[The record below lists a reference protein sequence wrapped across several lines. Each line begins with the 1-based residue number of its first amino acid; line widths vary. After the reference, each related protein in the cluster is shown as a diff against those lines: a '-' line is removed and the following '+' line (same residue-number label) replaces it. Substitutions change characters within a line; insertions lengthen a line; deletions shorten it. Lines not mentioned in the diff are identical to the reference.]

1 MTATQQIARDLG
13 WGYFEKLAQQKV
25 MQVQSATEPP
35 KKLTLGERPIMAD
48 GSEYIALMM
57 KEAGNPIEIVYP
69 TEGTP
74 LIVGPTG
81 VMKNAPNPNA
91 ARLFQSYLF
100 MQDSQQFLIDVGH
113 LRSFHAKTTEK
124 AGVKKLSEIK
134 LMKEDPEAVERQV
147 DEIKEKYA
155 KYFVR

>member
-1 MTATQQIARDLG
+1 
-13 WGYFEKLAQQKV
+13 V
-25 MQVQSATEPP
+25 MQTQSATEPP

-48 GSEYIALMM
+48 GSEYVALSM

-74 LIVGPTG
+74 LVIGPSG

-100 MQDSQQFLIDVGH
+100 TLEAQQFLIDVGS
-113 LRSFHAKTTEK
+113 LRSFHGKTTEK
-124 AGVKKLSEIK
+124 PGRKKLSEIK
-134 LMKEDPEAVERQV
+134 LMKEDPASVEKQV
-147 DEIKEKYA
+147 EEIKEKYT
-155 KYFVR
+155 KYFLR